1 MLKQPFKS
9 FLIFTPLLSLFSCSK
24 EKEIIINNSSLELTF
39 DNRVGNEDFNIN
51 KTYNIDGKNYTFDS
65 FRYWISNIKLET
77 QDGSWYEI
85 PNAYYLIEET
95 GEVTVQD
102 GQYVY
107 PANKRETIVLNNIPK
122 NTYKSISFAVGVD
135 EKRNNNLSDAIG
147 ELSTMKGMTNVSW
160 MWHTSYIF
168 SSIKGMVVDK
178 TSKVLK
184 IETGLNENYRTIT
197 VKKDINLTQED
208 KEIIKFE
215 GDVVTI
221 LQAVDS
227 WNNPAVAASTPKLME
242 IVADAFKNNF
252 FKLK

>member
-1 MLKQPFKS
+1 MLKSTLKS
-9 FLIFTPLLSLFSCSK
+9 LLIYAPLLSLISCSK
-24 EKEIIINNSSLELTF
+24 EKEIITNNSSLELIF
-39 DNRVGNEDFNIN
+39 DNRVGNEDFAIN

-65 FRYWISNIKLET
+65 FRYWISNIKLEAL
-77 QDGSWYEI
+77 DGSWYEV

-95 GEVTVQD
+95 SEVAVQE
-102 GQYVY
+102 GQYTY
-107 PANKRETIVLNNIPK
+107 PANKRESITLNNIPK

-147 ELSTMKGMTNVSW
+147 ELSAMKGMTNVSW

-168 SSIKGMVVDK
+168 SSLKGMVVDK

-197 VKKDINLTQED
+197 VKKDINLAKD
-208 KEIIKFE
+208 GKEIIKFE
-215 GDVVTI
+215 GDVATI

-227 WNNPAVAASTPKLME
+227 WNNPAVAASTPELME
-242 IVADAFKNNF
+242 KAAEAFKNNF

>member
-39 DNRVGNEDFNIN
+39 DNRVGKEDFNIN

-65 FRYWISNIKLET
+65 FRYWISNIKLEAK
-77 QDGSWYEI
+77 DGSWYEI

-102 GQYVY
+102 GQYTY

-147 ELSTMKGMTNVSW
+147 ELSTMKGMTNISW

-197 VKKDINLTQED
+197 VKKDINLTKED
-208 KEIIKFE
+208 KEIVKFE

-227 WNNPAVAASTPKLME
+227 WNNPAVAASTPELME
-242 IVADAFKNNF
+242 IAAEAFKNNF